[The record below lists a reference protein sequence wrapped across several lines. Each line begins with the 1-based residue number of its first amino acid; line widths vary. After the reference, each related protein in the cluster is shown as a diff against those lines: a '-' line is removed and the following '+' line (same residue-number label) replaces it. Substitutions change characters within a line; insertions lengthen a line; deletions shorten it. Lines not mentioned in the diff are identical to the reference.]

1 MNQIR
6 RLREDCNQQQNHEK
20 MAFTDECRS
29 IARPCSTSRDLSKLY
44 SGEHDFYDGNGDRN
58 YRNDRHRAD
67 GWGLH
72 QLFRLQRY
80 SQCCD
85 RSRCDHLFDNNGRR
99 RISVR
104 DRREDCRSYR
114 NRGYQQSNRTNLYQK
129 LAIGILPIIFFL
141 PSNLK
146 VNAQDA
152 TATANPI
159 ATSSGSVSNQAVQ
172 INQGGYSQQGF
183 SSGHYC
189 NSSTLTFTPFYL
201 GNDVHPSY
209 VRNQNFGLQMTFS
222 FPLDGGMVEL
232 CKSLARKRLQ
242 KERLDYSLIRALKCA
257 ELLEK
262 GFMFRPESPYSIV
275 CADVVPI
282 ALSPS
287 STLQTSSSGGEQ

>member
-1 MNQIR
+1 
-6 RLREDCNQQQNHEK
+6 

-29 IARPCSTSRDLSKLY
+29 IAKPCSTGGDLSKLHP
-44 SGEHDFYDGNGDRN
+44 GQHDFYDGNGDRN
-58 YRNDRHRAD
+58 YRNDCHRTD
-67 GWGLH
+67 GWGLY
-72 QLFRLQRY
+72 QLFRVQRY
-80 SQCCD
+80 PQRCN
-85 RSRCDHLFDNNGRR
+85 RSRCHHIYNNDGRR
-99 RISVR
+99 GVSVR
-104 DRREDCRSYR
+104 TCREDCRSYR
-114 NRGYQQSNRTNLYQK
+114 DRGHQQSNRTNLYQK
-129 LAIGILPIIFFL
+129 LAIGILPVIFFL

-146 VNAQDA
+146 VNAQES

-287 STLQTSSSGGEQ
+287 STLQTSSSEGEQ